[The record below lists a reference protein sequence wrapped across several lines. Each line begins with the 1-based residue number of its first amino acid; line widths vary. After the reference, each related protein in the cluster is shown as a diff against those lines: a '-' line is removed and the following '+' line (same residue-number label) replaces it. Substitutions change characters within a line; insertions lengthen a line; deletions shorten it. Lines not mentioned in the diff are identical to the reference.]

1 MPARIL
7 AIDDDAGILRLI
19 KNSLELAGYKVD
31 TCSDL
36 DSFALCDFMGY
47 DLILLDV
54 MMPISGL
61 EICAYIREYVKAPI
75 LFLTAKT
82 LEADMLEGLAVGAD
96 DYILKPFSVEALQAR
111 VHMHLRREARH
122 HKEEAGEGLHVSKEE
137 QCLYYAGKK
146 ITLSRREFLIVSLLA
161 GAPQKI
167 FSIEE
172 IFDRVYPL
180 EAEAQLR
187 SISEYIYQIRNKCKP
202 YGCNPIETLWGGGYK
217 WQAQ

>member
-1 MPARIL
+1 MSARIL
-7 AIDDDAGILRLI
+7 AIDDDLSILRLI
-19 KNSLELAGYKVD
+19 KNSLELVGYTVE
-31 TCSDL
+31 TRSDAAQM
-36 DSFALCDFMGY
+36 DLCDFMGY

-54 MMPISGL
+54 MMPLSGL
-61 EICAYIREYVKAPI
+61 EICAYIREHVKVPI

-122 HKEEAGEGLHVSKEE
+122 QKEELGEGLYVSKEE
-137 QCLYYAGKK
+137 QCLYYKGQK
-146 ITLSRREFLIVSLLA
+146 IALSRREFLIISLLA
-161 GAPQKI
+161 GAPQKV

-172 IFDRVYPL
+172 IFDKVYPL

-202 YGCNPIETLWGGGYK
+202 CGCNPIETLWGGGYK
-217 WQAQ
+217 WQGQ